1 MTEQPTIDITAEQQ
15 ILLQKAQAQ
24 PNGLAVNKLI
34 DQPGQRVMAIALTQG
49 SELPKHEA
57 PPAAC
62 LHVLTGDVVLVAGD
76 HRQPLEAG
84 SLVQIPQRSHHLE
97 ATTDC
102 FALLTITTTPQ
113 N

>member
-1 MTEQPTIDITAEQQ
+1 
-15 ILLQKAQAQ
+15 
-24 PNGLAVNKLI
+24 
-34 DQPGQRVMAIALTQG
+34 MAIALTQG

-62 LHVLTGDVVLVAGD
+62 LHVLTGEVVLVAGD
-76 HRQPLEAG
+76 GRQPLETG

-97 ATTDC
+97 AITDC
-102 FALLTITTTPQ
+102 FALLTVTTTPQ